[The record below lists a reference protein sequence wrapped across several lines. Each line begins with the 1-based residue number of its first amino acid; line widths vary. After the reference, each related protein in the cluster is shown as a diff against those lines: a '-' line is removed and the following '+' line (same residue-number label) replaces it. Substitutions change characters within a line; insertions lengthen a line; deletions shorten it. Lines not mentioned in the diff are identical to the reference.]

1 MYTPPLT
8 EHKRKEIIQEVID
21 RMLYLPIE
29 KRQEFMKI
37 LIDSFED
44 FPVDY
49 EVNNRGVKVFL
60 PLQPKIN

>member
-8 EHKRKEIIQEVID
+8 EYKRKEIIQEVID

-37 LIDSFED
+37 LIDSFEE

-49 EVNNRGVKVFL
+49 EVNNRGVKVFA
-60 PLQPKIN
+60 PLRINI